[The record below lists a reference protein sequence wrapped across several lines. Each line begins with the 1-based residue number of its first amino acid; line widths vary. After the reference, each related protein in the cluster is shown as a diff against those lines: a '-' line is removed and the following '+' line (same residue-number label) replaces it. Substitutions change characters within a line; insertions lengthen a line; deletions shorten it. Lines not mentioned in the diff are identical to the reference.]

1 MFYLIGPLF
10 ERTSVIAATNPAF
23 GACPPP
29 VFGDAKMTTAMLDR
43 ITYPCEPP
51 DNHFALNRHL
61 AIPGLDHA
69 CAFTGHSF
77 KLAQGIGAALADMPL
92 DKTIRLPVDLLQAR
106 RFAKMAIGL

>member
-1 MFYLIGPLF
+1 M
-10 ERTSVIAATNPAF
+10 
-23 GACPPP
+23 
-29 VFGDAKMTTAMLDR
+29 FGDAKMTTAMLDR
-43 ITYPCEPP
+43 ITYPCAPP

-92 DKTIRLPVDLLQAR
+92 DKTIRLPVDFLRAR